1 MARNFTL
8 NLGARIERVGAPSEV
23 NNLVPPDYRSTSYIS
38 PRFGFAWSPNFD
50 NSFLKRL
57 TGGPSNTSVRGGF
70 GLFRGRVFEA
80 IYSQIG
86 ASSRFNPP
94 NAATLSFSNPNEEV
108 GFPTGGFV
116 FTPGPPKSQVSLT
129 FSDPNLHMPYTEQWN
144 FTIERQL
151 PWKSAFQGFCSTRSI
166 RTCLTPTRLRA

>member
-1 MARNFTL
+1 
-8 NLGARIERVGAPSEV
+8 
-23 NNLVPPDYRSTSYIS
+23 
-38 PRFGFAWSPNFD
+38 WSPKSD
-50 NSFLKRL
+50 KGWLKAL
-57 TGGPSNTSVRGGF
+57 TGGFGNTSVRGGF

-108 GFPTGGFV
+108 AFPTGGFV
-116 FTPGPPKSQVSLT
+116 FTAGPPKSQVSLT
-129 FSDPNLHMPYTEQWN
+129 FSDPSLHMPYTEQWN

-151 PWKSAFQGFCSTRSI
+151 KWKSALQASYIGNRGIGLLFYNWGNRAQFPVTSTQPAAYGTQAQGIFPGV
-166 RTCLTPTRLRA
+166 LFDH